1 MPKHLLLTGFAM
13 VAVALWAGCGGAPS
27 EIAPP
32 AANQQALRQSWMRST
47 ATQGALLYVSDEY
60 VGTVFVYSY
69 PDLTPVGKLTG
80 FKSAAG
86 LCVDSKTGNIWVTD
100 PIASKIVEFA
110 HGGTTPIKRLKEDA
124 GWVQACAVNPKN
136 GDLAIVNNFIFDD
149 SGNLSIYSHA
159 QGKPA
164 VYYNRHM
171 FYYDFVAYDGAG
183 NAFVD
188 GVSGPPFR
196 LAELP
201 SGGTKLQ
208 NVPWSGPNI
217 KSPGGLQY
225 HAASLAI
232 GDTGQP
238 VIYQTSNGMVTG
250 TTTLKKACSVE
261 QFFIDGRRLIA
272 PNTCGKTSNVLIYS
286 YPAGG
291 APFKTLTGFKNAF
304 GAVVSVS
311 P

>member
-13 VAVALWAGCGGAPS
+13 LVATALLDGCGGAPS
-27 EIAPP
+27 GVAPP
-32 AANQQALRQSWMRST
+32 APDRQALHQSWMDRA

-69 PDLTPVGKLTG
+69 PDLTPIGKLTG
-80 FKSAAG
+80 FKSAAS
-86 LCVDSKTGNIWVTD
+86 LCADPTTGNIWVTD
-100 PIASKIVEFA
+100 PAASEIVEFA
-110 HGGTTPIKRLKEDA
+110 HGGTTPIKTLKGTA
-124 GWVQACAVNPKN
+124 GYEQACAVNPKT
-136 GDLAIVNNFIFDD
+136 GDLAVVSYADYDD
-149 SGNLSIYSHA
+149 SGSLAIYKDA
-159 QGKPA
+159 RGKPT
-164 VYYNRHM
+164 VYYNRRM
-171 FYYDFVAYDGAG
+171 FYYDFVAYDGTG

-208 NVPWSGPNI
+208 NVLWNGPRI

-225 HAASLAI
+225 DAGSLAV
-232 GDTGQP
+232 GDALKP

-250 TTTLKKACSVE
+250 TTTLEDACSIN

-272 PNTCGKTSNVLIYS
+272 PNSCGKTSNVLIYS
-286 YPAGG
+286 YPGGG
-291 APFKTLTGFKNAF
+291 APLKTLTGFKHAF
-304 GAVVSVS
+304 GAVVSQ
-311 P
+311 